1 MTNRKLNAHKRSC
14 VQLLSMLITDPTAF
28 RKAVS
33 KTLTSPLGCGERAAV
48 NLERGIFNAALKAA
62 SKRDVVKKWDC
73 PAFVRL
79 YTDRLRSVRRSIDDS
94 SICEKVRNGSM
105 RAHELAFL
113 SHQEL
118 RPDKWDKLLK
128 AKKARDAC
136 LYEPQL
142 DANTD
147 NFVCRRCKSN
157 RCSYYQLQTRS
168 ADEPMTTFVT
178 CINCGNRWKC

>member
-1 MTNRKLNAHKRSC
+1 MI
-14 VQLLSMLITDPTAF
+14 VTDHVAF
-28 RKAVS
+28 RAAVRQMLD
-33 KTLTSPLGCGERAAV
+33 KPLGCGQRNAD
-48 NLERGIFNAALKAA
+48 NLEKGIFNASLALAA
-62 SKRDVVKKWDC
+62 SLNVVKRWDS

-79 YTDRLRSVRRSIDDS
+79 YTDRLRSVRRSLDGGHVS
-94 SICEKVRNGSM
+94 EQVRTGKI
-105 RAHELAFL
+105 RAHQLAFMT
-113 SHQEL
+113 HQEL
-118 RPDKWDKLLK
+118 RPDKWDALLK

-157 RCSYYQLQTRS
+157 RCSYDQLQTRS

>member
-1 MTNRKLNAHKRSC
+1 
-14 VQLLSMLITDPTAF
+14 MLVTDPVAF
-28 RKAVS
+28 RAAVR
-33 KTLTSPLGCGERAAV
+33 KILTEPLGCGDRNAA
-48 NLERGIFNAALKAA
+48 NLEKGVFNASLAQAT
-62 SKRDVVKKWDC
+62 SRSVVKRWDS

-79 YTDRLRSVRRSIDDS
+79 YVNRLRSVRRSLDDPA
-94 SICEKVRNGSM
+94 IRGKVRSGEM
-105 RAHELAFL
+105 RAHAIAFM
-113 SHQEL
+113 SHQQL
-118 RPDKWDKLLK
+118 RPDKWGALLE

-168 ADEPMTTFVT
+168 ADEPRTTFVT